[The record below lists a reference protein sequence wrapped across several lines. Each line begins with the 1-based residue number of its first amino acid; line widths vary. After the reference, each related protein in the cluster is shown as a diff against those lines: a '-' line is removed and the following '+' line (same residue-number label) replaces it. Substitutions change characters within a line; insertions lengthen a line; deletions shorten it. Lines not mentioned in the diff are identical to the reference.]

1 MISPAGLH
9 VQVDDMG
16 DVRLASISTRGQATL
31 LVPMLMAMLT
41 MLVEMARMRN
51 KNMNMKNVVE
61 TKLFEVPCS
70 LRKYARALSRSATSL
85 GNRNGL

>member
-31 LVPMLMAMLT
+31 LMPMLMAMLT
-41 MLVEMARMRN
+41 MLVEMARMWN

-70 LRKYARALSRSATSL
+70 PEKICKSPLSICNLPRK
-85 GNRNGL
+85 

>member
-16 DVRLASISTRGQATL
+16 NVRLTSISTRGQTTL
-31 LVPMLMAMLT
+31 LMSMSMTMLT
-41 MLVEMARMRN
+41 MLAKMAQMWN
-51 KNMNMKNVVE
+51 KNMNMKNIVE

-85 GNRNGL
+85 EKNGL